1 MTGLEALPRLGGRRA
16 GGGSLAGG
24 YVMSRNK
31 ENLEG
36 LRCGPRVV
44 PFTKMGE
51 TRDIAE
57 V

>member
-1 MTGLEALPRLGGRRA
+1 MTGVEALPRLGGRRA

-31 ENLEG
+31 ENPEG